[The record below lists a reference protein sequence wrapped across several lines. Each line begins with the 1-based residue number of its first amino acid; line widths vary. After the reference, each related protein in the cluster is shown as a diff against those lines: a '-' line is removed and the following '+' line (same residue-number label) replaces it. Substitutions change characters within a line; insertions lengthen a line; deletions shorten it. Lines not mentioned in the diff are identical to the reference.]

1 MRYKHQCYFF
11 LGQWI
16 IPARRFRLT
25 HIWSNKTRQNWTES
39 SGVPTSCCFLS
50 LSLSEMLFLPF
61 SMAGSFSPVY
71 CPTFCQNCNT
81 TGGICSL
88 NSFPDCKQP
97 AEVRAIQAAHW
108 FAVKSLFMWMS
119 LLACNDINTW
129 HSSQNYF
136 NNGIQCFP
144 CVCVC
149 D

>member
-1 MRYKHQCYFF
+1 MWYKHQCYFF

-50 LSLSEMLFLPF
+50 LSLSLWDVVSSFFYGWLLLSCFQPVVCLLPYFLSKLQHHGRNLFLK
-61 SMAGSFSPVY
+61 
-71 CPTFCQNCNT
+71 
-81 TGGICSL
+81 
-88 NSFPDCKQP
+88 FPDCKQP
-97 AEVRAIQAAHW
+97 AHW